1 LASVRNLF
9 GALVALVVISAT
21 PSRSYAQSSRAR
33 FKLEAV
39 QGILAVQALD
49 GWLLYGRRNQNPIA
63 NELVHPDGTPTRPW
77 YYLIPTKGQPVML
90 VHASES
96 ASFKHVPGRKIEYTG
111 HRNLRAGLRKVLR
124 GMHRV
129 AMEYAPKSNIPSL
142 TRVDAG
148 TIRHVRSYGV
158 KIRSS
163 AQLVQFTKS
172 IWRPAGRISHYI
184 AAHHLDMLRQDA
196 LAFVK
201 KRLAAGN
208 SVTEYEVQQR
218 IMRGYKVRG
227 LTGPAATV
235 ASGENTADPRYV
247 PSATKSR
254 TIAKGDLLL
263 LDLAAKLA
271 GAKRSIY
278 AEVSWM
284 AYVGAKVP
292 ERYTKMFKVVAG
304 ARDAAIAFITKRVKR
319 RRAIKGYQADQV
331 ARSFIGKAGH
341 AAAFI
346 QRTGHSI
353 DTDIDGD
360 GANLDDFE
368 THDTRNLVVGAG
380 FSVEP
385 GVYFKNQY
393 GLRSGANVHLAR
405 GTVEVTTRLQ
415 HAITPLLVK

>member
-1 LASVRNLF
+1 MKRSTIILL
-9 GALVALVVISAT
+9 GALVTISAT
-21 PSRSYAQSSRAR
+21 PAQSAAQSSRAR

-49 GWLLYGRRNQNPIA
+49 GWLLYGRQNQNPIA
-63 NELVHPDGTPTRPW
+63 NELVNPDGIPTRPW

-90 VHASES
+90 VHKSES
-96 ASFKHVPGRKIEYTG
+96 SNFKRVPGRKIEYTG

-124 GMHRV
+124 GMKRV
-129 AMEYAPKSNIPSL
+129 AMEYSPKSSIPSL
-142 TRVDAG
+142 SRVDAG
-148 TIRHVRSYGV
+148 TIERVKSYGV

-172 IWRPAGRISHYI
+172 IWRPAGRISHYV

-201 KRLAAGN
+201 KRLAAN
-208 SVTEYEVQQR
+208 KPVSEYEVQQR
-218 IMRGYKVRG
+218 LVRGYKVRG
-227 LTGPAATV
+227 ITGPAPAV

-247 PSATKSR
+247 PSASKNR
-254 TIAKGDLLL
+254 PIRKGDLLL
-263 LDLAAKLA
+263 LDLAAKLDS
-271 GAKRSIY
+271 GKRAIY
-278 AEVSWM
+278 AEVIWV
-284 AYVGAKVP
+284 AYAGAKVP
-292 ERYTKMFKVVAG
+292 DRYAKLFKVVTG
-304 ARDAAIAFITKRVKR
+304 AREATVNYITKRVKR
-319 RRAIKGYQADQV
+319 RRPIKGYQADQV

-346 QRTGHSI
+346 HRTGHSI
-353 DTDIDGD
+353 DTDIHGD

-385 GVYFKNQY
+385 GVYFKNQF
-393 GLRSGANVHLAR
+393 GMRAGANVYLAR
-405 GTVEVTTRLQ
+405 GKVEVTTRTQ
-415 HAITPLLVK
+415 AAITPLLAK